1 MDFEGDRNQGVKSFP
16 RYIGI
21 RASNSISAVFYI
33 LAITLSF
40 LPFFLRSYGVY
51 YQNMFYFVLVF
62 ICDTLLL
69 STSIQL
75 LVKKKVNMSFHRK
88 FTLLALFIG
97 LLAFLAGAFT
107 G

>member
-1 MDFEGDRNQGVKSFP
+1 VKSFP

-21 RASNSISAVFYI
+21 RASNSVSAVFYI
-33 LAITLSF
+33 CAIALSF
-40 LPFFLRSYGVY
+40 LPFFLESYGVY
-51 YQNMFYFVLVF
+51 FLNMFYFVPVF

-69 STSIQL
+69 STSVQL
-75 LVKKKVNMSFHRK
+75 LVKKKVNMSFLRK
-88 FTLLALFIG
+88 FTLFALFIG